1 MFFRIIAFTVGL
13 IAVIK
18 GYSSYD
24 TNQATAS
31 IPLVTGGLV
40 MLIALF
46 NLLPKIRRCPACHKK
61 IATKATTCRHCGT
74 SLASQHPEKQGEG

>member
-1 MFFRIIAFTVGL
+1 MFFRFIAFTVGL

-24 TNQATAS
+24 ASQATAS
-31 IPLVTGGLV
+31 IPLISGGLV
-40 MLIALF
+40 MVIALF

-61 IATKATTCRHCGT
+61 IATRATTCRHCGKV
-74 SLASQHPEKQGEG
+74 LEMQNPAKGEG